1 MNDFRVLLIYSGS
14 SIHRKINCQSKRP
27 TCMFRAEKARN
38 SKVSSFM
45 LGIWG
50 YTTCRL
56 SSAIR
61 SSKGSNHPIKRSNIN
76 NQNFYFIS
84 EQSAVQFLNGPH
96 SLRSLI
102 AGRKLPYHCKN
113 PMNSWSNNHWKCSSE
128 HPQLWI
134 KPSDMSSN
142 VRIFLKKNSLSHWY
156 VCTSLVCQGQVQ
168 CITIRAR
175 GKCSRKIQMG
185 IN

>member
-113 PMNSWSNNHWKCSSE
+113 PMNSWSNNHWKCRASTTLNKTKRYVFKCPDFFKKE
-128 HPQLWI
+128 FFIPL
-134 KPSDMSSN
+134 MY
-142 VRIFLKKNSLSHWY
+142 VRMYILS
-156 VCTSLVCQGQVQ
+156 
-168 CITIRAR
+168 AR
-175 GKCSRKIQMG
+175 GKY
-185 IN
+185 NV

>member
-102 AGRKLPYHCKN
+102 AGRKIALSLQKSHDQIIIEN
-113 PMNSWSNNHWKCSSE
+113 VE

-142 VRIFLKKNSLSHWY
+142 VMIFFEEFFIPLIHKNIIS
-156 VCTSLVCQGQVQ
+156 GRGKFK

-175 GKCSRKIQMG
+175 GECSRKIQMG